1 MKTIKCVSERV
12 FKITIATFLL
22 IGAIGFIAI
31 GFTLLPLIGFI
42 VAIPF
47 IVLAFYFWN
56 ARLDDRCEI
65 NFSNHYTLF
74 LNQVYFVPISCPTTD
89 PFGKK
94 LSLPHF

>member
-47 IVLAFYFWN
+47 IVLAFYVLKAKLN
-56 ARLDDRCEI
+56 DRCEI
-65 NFSNHYTLF
+65 NF
-74 LNQVYFVPISCPTTD
+74 
-89 PFGKK
+89 
-94 LSLPHF
+94 

>member
-1 MKTIKCVSERV
+1 MKSIKCVPQRV
-12 FKITIATFLL
+12 FKTVLASVSL

-47 IVLAFYFWN
+47 VVLAFYFWN

-65 NFSNHYTLF
+65 NFSNH
-74 LNQVYFVPISCPTTD
+74 
-89 PFGKK
+89 
-94 LSLPHF
+94 